1 MPHPSTCGV
10 TGANGYVG
18 GVLAEALRRAGHE
31 VIELNR
37 SATRSRSTAPT
48 RTLVLG
54 RTIDDAVF
62 AGLDVLIHAAYD
74 FSVATWDAIER
85 CNVTSTME
93 LFTRARAAGVG
104 RRVFISSMSSFP
116 GCASL
121 YGKAKMAVEQEAARL
136 GLIVVRLGLVYGE
149 NPRGMVG
156 ALTKV
161 VTLSPVLPVVGRGDQ
176 VQYTVHEDDLG
187 RLIVHL
193 AACEGPSETAPIIA
207 AAERPIA
214 FREILQTLAQQR
226 GRRVCFFGVPAGLLL
241 AGLRAADLT
250 GLRLRVRSDS
260 LIGLLNQNPRP
271 DFSATR
277 HTGVRF
283 REFRASVS

>member
-37 SATRSRSTAPT
+37 STRSRSTAPT

-241 AGLRAADLT
+241 AGLRAADLA

>member
-1 MPHPSTCGV
+1 MPRPLTCGV
-10 TGANGYVG
+10 TGASGYVG
-18 GVLAEALRRAGHE
+18 GVLAEALRHAGHE

-37 SATRSRSTAPT
+37 SATGPQSRAPT

-54 RTIDDAVF
+54 QTIDDTVF

-85 CNVTSTME
+85 RNVTSTME
-93 LFTRARAAGVG
+93 LFAQAHTAGVG

-121 YGKAKMAVEQEAARL
+121 YGKAKMAVEQESARL

-156 ALTKV
+156 ALTKL

-176 VQYTVHEDDLG
+176 AQYTVHEDDLG

-193 AACEGPSETAPIIA
+193 AVREDAPGTAPIIA
-207 AAERPIA
+207 AAERPIP
-214 FREILQTLAQQR
+214 FREILQTLAQQG
-226 GRRVCFFGVPAGLLL
+226 GRRVRFFGVPAGLLL
-241 AGLRAADLT
+241 AGLRAAELA

-260 LIGLLNQNPRP
+260 LIGLLNQNPCP

-277 HTGVRF
+277 QTGVRF
-283 REFRASVS
+283 RGFRKAPP